1 METINPGSF
10 VRVKNYPPIAW
21 LVIGKTRI
29 KAARSYNFND
39 DDWDW
44 ATIESDDKYTCVM
57 VGDDRKFEIDC
68 EDIIIINDDEFC
80 RSCGDLNCNWH
91 KYTDSEEYGEP

>member
-1 METINPGSF
+1 MEIEKTMETVKPGSY
-10 VRVKNYPPIAW
+10 VKVKNYPPIAW
-21 LVIGKTRI
+21 IVLRKSFVTP
-29 KAARSYNFND
+29 
-39 DDWDW
+39 
-44 ATIESDDKYTCVM
+44 DKYVCVM
-57 VGDDRKFEIDC
+57 VGDDRKFEIDF